1 MLSRKHYIAV
11 GDALRYLIKTSPM
24 QEDWE
29 KITLQLV
36 AVLKQNPGFDEK
48 RFRDYVER

>member
-1 MLSRKHYIAV
+1 MSRKDYIAIA
-11 GDALRYLIKTSPM
+11 DALRSLKKTSPF

-29 KITLQLV
+29 KITQQLV
-36 AVLKQNPGFDEK
+36 AVLHHNPGFDER